1 MAIRSGRFK
10 VKDAEAGFLL
20 IDGHYG
26 AYYRV
31 FNSGENSFKVNG
43 FAVEVDGSIDVV
55 VTGEVRV
62 TGDKDKEIEGIY
74 DQLERDASVRSGR
87 FRIDAN
93 TNTARKIVDL
103 NVSGNAP
110 SAFYRIFNSS
120 KETLVEVYLKNEK
133 KVTLNPGQSVD
144 LEVGKGGNRDVSVKA
159 PAADEPFEG
168 IYEFLGS
175 SST

>member
-1 MAIRSGRFK
+1 
-10 VKDAEAGFLL
+10 
-20 IDGHYG
+20 
-26 AYYRV
+26 
-31 FNSGENSFKVNG
+31 NG

-87 FRIDAN
+87 FRIDTD

-144 LEVGKGGNRDVSVKA
+144 LEVGKGG
-159 PAADEPFEG
+159 
-168 IYEFLGS
+168 
-175 SST
+175 